1 MTLYEL
7 FQIPSK
13 IINKIIIK
21 LTVKNSLGSCGKQVN
36 IGKNFKINGI
46 KNLYLGNNISF
57 GEENRFM
64 CTLAKIYIGDNVMT
78 GPKVMMIT
86 GGHRYDIKGR
96 PMISVRNNEKLP
108 ENDKNIILEGDNWI
122 GANAIILKGVKIGKG
137 AIVAAGA
144 IVTKDVPEFAIVGGN
159 PARVIKYRFKI
170 N

>member
-1 MTLYEL
+1 
-7 FQIPSK
+7 
-13 IINKIIIK
+13 
-21 LTVKNSLGSCGKQVN
+21 
-36 IGKNFKINGI
+36 
-46 KNLYLGNNISF
+46 
-57 GEENRFM
+57 M